1 MALIQCPEC
10 GKEISNKSRECIHC
24 GFPLIHI
31 ANTKCEVNGTAHD
44 FAEELPVALL
54 PTKVEYASAV
64 GMIRR
69 KTGMSISDAFSLI
82 DIVRR
87 DNAFPESFTTE
98 FELEDPSNLSG
109 STVSSNSVSVV
120 KCPYCNS
127 GNTKRISVT
136 SKAVNTALFGM
147 FSVSR
152 NSKNYHCNSCGADF

>member
-1 MALIQCPEC
+1 MALINCPEC
-10 GKEISNKSRECIHC
+10 GKEISDKSETCIHC
-24 GFPLIHI
+24 GFPMIRI
-31 ANTKCEVNGTAHD
+31 ANTKCEVNGAVYD
-44 FAEELPVALL
+44 FAEEFPVALL
-54 PTKVEYASAV
+54 PTPGEYVRAY
-64 GMIRR
+64 GMISR
-69 KTGMSISDAFSLI
+69 KTRMRSSDAGRLV

-87 DNAFPESFTTE
+87 DKAFPESFTTE
-98 FELEDPSNLSG
+98 FELVDPSILSG

-127 GNTKRISVT
+127 GNTKRISIT

>member
-10 GKEISNKSRECIHC
+10 GKEISDKSETCIHC
-24 GFPLIHI
+24 GFPMIRI
-31 ANTKCEVNGTAHD
+31 ANTKCEINGTVYD
-44 FAEELPVALL
+44 FAEEFPVALL
-54 PTKVEYASAV
+54 PTIVEYSNAFN
-64 GMIRR
+64 MISR
-69 KTGMSISDAFSLI
+69 KTRMCSADAGNLV

-87 DNAFPESFTTE
+87 DKAFPESYTPE
-98 FELEDPSNLSG
+98 YALLDPSVLFG

-127 GNTKRISVT
+127 GNTKRISIT

>member
-1 MALIQCPEC
+1 MALINCPEC
-10 GKEISNKSRECIHC
+10 GKEISDKSETCIHC
-24 GFPLIHI
+24 GFPLIRI
-31 ANTKCEVNGTAHD
+31 ANTKCEINGTVYD
-44 FAEELPVALL
+44 FEKEFPIILL
-54 PTKVEYASAV
+54 PKIADYSRAIGS
-64 GMIRR
+64 IKL
-69 KTGMSISDAFSLI
+69 KTRMHTTDIWNLM

-87 DNAFPESFTTE
+87 EKAFPESFTLE
-98 FELEDPSNLSG
+98 HELQEPFNQFG

-127 GNTKRISVT
+127 GNTKRISIT